1 MLGGGGG
8 VWPGAVRVDMNQ
20 ELVIVKMQKK
30 VGGGGGR
37 VLTSTTPN
45 LQQSNI

>member
-1 MLGGGGG
+1 MDENAQRGNPAGCWG

-30 VGGGGGR
+30 VGGSLEGDGCQG
-37 VLTSTTPN
+37 
-45 LQQSNI
+45 